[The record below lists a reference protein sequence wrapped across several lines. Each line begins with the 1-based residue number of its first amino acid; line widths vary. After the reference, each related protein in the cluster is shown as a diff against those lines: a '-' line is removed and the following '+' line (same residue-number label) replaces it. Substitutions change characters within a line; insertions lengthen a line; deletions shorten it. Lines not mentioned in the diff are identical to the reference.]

1 MTGSDF
7 DWMISNRAVRGWK
20 APVKA
25 SVSCVSLLQL
35 SPFFASIFPLNSPET
50 RDTQASKSL
59 AFDDKRCCMHVQLN
73 LSTTATLRIEE
84 SGRCRER

>member
-7 DWMISNRAVRGWK
+7 DWMISNRAVWGWK

-25 SVSCVSLLQL
+25 SVSDVSLLQL

-50 RDTQASKSL
+50 PDTQAKATTLSL
-59 AFDDKRCCMHVQLN
+59 HDQCV
-73 LSTTATLRIEE
+73 T
-84 SGRCRER
+84 